1 MNKVLAIIPKL
12 KFSLNLS
19 NPNPTKY
26 LTKQPN
32 TKVVTRPK
40 TPQLYARKLNPEI
53 KKQDIFVS
61 NKIEIKPENTTTKT
75 IATNLTTPKKKSGR
89 QPIRKVL
96 EKYFDNDKPQNDYL
110 TFFEDAQADGLKTAQ
125 KYRTVENAEEMRK
138 FAQKPL
144 PKFREEL
151 YNEELQEYANKNA
164 KKLESLNS
172 LEKKY
177 TDKTNEYINYDKN
190 MQNYLKN
197 FAETEEIEK
206 AKQIEQE
213 RMENTLNAYV
223 NQLNSRNPHEH
234 NHKKQRRGEMLKF
247 Y

>member
-1 MNKVLAIIPKL
+1 MNKISNINMNDIKNIFKGKSDDEQKKEDILAEL
-12 KFSLNLS
+12 KKITDNKTRVKQLKDILS
-19 NPNPTKY
+19 
-26 LTKQPN
+26 
-32 TKVVTRPK
+32 
-40 TPQLYARKLNPEI
+40 
-53 KKQDIFVS
+53 
-61 NKIEIKPENTTTKT
+61 
-75 IATNLTTPKKKSGR
+75 
-89 QPIRKVL
+89 
-96 EKYFDNDKPQNDYL
+96 
-110 TFFEDAQADGLKTAQ
+110 
-125 KYRTVENAEEMRK
+125 KYRNK
-138 FAQKPL
+138 F
-144 PKFREEL
+144 
-151 YNEELQEYANKNA
+151 YADDRMKIDM
-164 KKLESLNS
+164 LLNS